1 MSRRNTPPKRPLRAD
16 PIYNSRLVTM
26 VIHRLLKNGKKS
38 LAYRIFYA
46 AMKRIEETTQRDPLQ
61 VLEEAVQN
69 AIPLVEVKARR
80 IGGSIYQV
88 PMEVDAERGTAL
100 ALRWLLSAAR
110 SRSGRDMVTNLAN
123 EILDASNKLGN
134 AVRQREESHRM
145 AEANKAFAHFRF

>member
-1 MSRRNTPPKRPLRAD
+1 MSRRTTPPKRPLISD

-38 LAYRIFYA
+38 LAYRIFYD
-46 AMKRIEETTQRDPLQ
+46 AMKRIGDTTQRDPLQ
-61 VLEEAVQN
+61 VLEEAVQH
-69 AIPLVEVKARR
+69 ATPLMEVKARR

-88 PMEVDAERGTAL
+88 PMEVDSERGTAL

-110 SRSGRDMVTNLAN
+110 GRSGRDMVSNLSN

-134 AVRQREESHRM
+134 AVRQREEAHRT

>member
-1 MSRRNTPPKRPLRAD
+1 MSRRTTPPKRPLRPD

-26 VIHRLLKNGKKS
+26 VIHRLLKSGKKS

-46 AMKRIEETTQRDPLQ
+46 SMKQIEETTQRDPLQ

-69 AIPLVEVKARR
+69 STPLLEVKARR

-88 PMEVDAERGTAL
+88 PMEVDPERGTAL

-110 SRSGRDMVTNLAN
+110 NRSGRDMVSNLSN
-123 EILDASNKLGN
+123 EILDAANKLGS